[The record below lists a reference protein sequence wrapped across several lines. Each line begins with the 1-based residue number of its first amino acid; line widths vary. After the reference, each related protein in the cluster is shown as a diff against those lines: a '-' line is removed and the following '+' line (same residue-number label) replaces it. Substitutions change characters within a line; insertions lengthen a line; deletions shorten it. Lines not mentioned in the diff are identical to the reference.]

1 MAFLVFPTVHHLLFV
16 LLPVALAVRALI
28 RPKLDVLDV
37 AQGVMRF
44 CLGFAKWAL
53 FVSPLWDLSSMVL
66 RGGAESLGAG
76 VAWMGFLALMMSLYF
91 LFTATGD
98 VIAGLGGLFGFK
110 VSDATQEIFT
120 LRRFTQGKLLRL
132 LAGLIV
138 LTIIVTLAQG
148 VWQPLKALLAP
159 APRRIATVFQ
169 EARVLTDF
177 HVVTL
182 LAALASFIALPH
194 SRDFLRTPLPWKA
207 ALCLPAFFLAMVM
220 LWTRVAPI
228 S

>member
-16 LLPVALAVRALI
+16 LLPAALAARAFI
-28 RPKLDVLDV
+28 QPKLDVLDV

-44 CLGFAKWAL
+44 CLGFAKWVL
-53 FVSPLWDLSSMVL
+53 LVSPLWSLSSMVL
-66 RGGAESLGAG
+66 RGGVESLSAG
-76 VAWMGFLALMMSLYF
+76 VAWMGFLALMTGLHF
-91 LFTATGD
+91 LFTGTGD

-110 VSDATQEIFT
+110 VADAAQEILT
-120 LRRFTQGKLLRL
+120 LRRFTQGRLPHL

-138 LTIIVTLAQG
+138 LTISVTLAQG
-148 VWQPLKALLAP
+148 TWQPLKALFAP
-159 APRRIATVFQ
+159 APRSIATVFQ